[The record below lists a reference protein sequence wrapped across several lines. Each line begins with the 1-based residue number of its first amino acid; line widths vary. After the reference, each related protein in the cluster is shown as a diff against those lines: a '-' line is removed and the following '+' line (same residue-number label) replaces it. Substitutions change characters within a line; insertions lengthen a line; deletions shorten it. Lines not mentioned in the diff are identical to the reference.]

1 VSAALTAAT
10 IDGVVLAAGRSARMG
25 RPKPLLRVD
34 GETFLERAIRRLAAG
49 GCRSV
54 SVVVSDREG
63 AVPRLA
69 RALGASVVVN
79 PESSS
84 AQIDSVRLALAN
96 LPPDSSAVV
105 VLPVDAPLVAIAT
118 VAAVI
123 AAFRARRA
131 PLVLPVHAGKDGHPV
146 LLARATF
153 ASILRDDLPE
163 GLHSLLQS
171 RADTIERVPVDD
183 YGTLSDIDTPEQY
196 EDLGRQSSVNNQ
208 QSIEPKSKVES

>member
-1 VSAALTAAT
+1 MSAALTTAA
-10 IDGVVLAAGRSARMG
+10 IDGIVLAAGRSARMG

-34 GETFLERAIRRLAAG
+34 GETFLERAIRRLTAG

-54 SVVVSDREG
+54 SVVVNDRDG

-69 RALGASVVVN
+69 RTLGAAVVVN
-79 PESSS
+79 PDSSS

-123 AAFRARRA
+123 AAYRARRA

-163 GLHSLLQS
+163 GLHSVMQS

-183 YGTLSDIDTPEQY
+183 DGTLSDIDTPEQY
-196 EDLGRQSSVNNQ
+196 ENMSRRSAVDRQ
-208 QSIEPKSKVES
+208 QSQKSKAES